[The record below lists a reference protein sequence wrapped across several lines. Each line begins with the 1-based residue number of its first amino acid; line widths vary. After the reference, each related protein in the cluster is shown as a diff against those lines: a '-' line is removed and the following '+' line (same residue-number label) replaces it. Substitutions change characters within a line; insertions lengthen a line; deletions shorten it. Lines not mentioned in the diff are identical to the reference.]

1 MENKECTIL
10 CMVSRFLAALAD
22 LRFILSCRRLQPS
35 AQCMLSIDQ
44 RSRTSEL
51 NAGVSVVRLLTYSL
65 FSAVCAPDDAER
77 VVSIY
82 NRYVSKTTITFETE
96 PVPVEVMRGRID
108 SISSAF
114 PYFVYEYDGE
124 LIGYC
129 YAHLWKEREAYS
141 KTLETTV
148 YLAPEACH
156 KGIGN
161 LLMCRLIDECRSR
174 GYHALIA
181 CITADN
187 YPSLRMHGSLGFR
200 QVSRFHE
207 VGRKFDRWL
216 DVIDLELIL

>member
-35 AQCMLSIDQ
+35 APCMLSIDQ
-44 RSRTSEL
+44 WSRTSEL
-51 NAGVSVVRLLTYSL
+51 NACVSVVRLLTYSL

-77 VVSIY
+77 VASIY

-129 YAHLWKEREAYS
+129 YAHLWKEREAYQRPLRPLS
-141 KTLETTV
+141 
-148 YLAPEACH
+148 
-156 KGIGN
+156 I
-161 LLMCRLIDECRSR
+161 
-174 GYHALIA
+174 
-181 CITADN
+181 
-187 YPSLRMHGSLGFR
+187 SLPKPAIKESA
-200 QVSRFHE
+200 RF
-207 VGRKFDRWL
+207 
-216 DVIDLELIL
+216 

>member
-1 MENKECTIL
+1 MNG
-10 CMVSRFLAALAD
+10 
-22 LRFILSCRRLQPS
+22 FIRP
-35 AQCMLSIDQ
+35 
-44 RSRTSEL
+44 
-51 NAGVSVVRLLTYSL
+51 VRL
-65 FSAVCAPDDAER
+65 DDAER
-77 VVSIY
+77 VASIY

-124 LIGYC
+124 FIGYC

-156 KGIGN
+156 KGIGP
-161 LLMCRLIDECRSR
+161 LLMTHLIDECRR
-174 GYHALIA
+174 QGYHALIA

-187 YPSLRMHGSLGFR
+187 LSSLRFHQRLGFR
-200 QVSRFHE
+200 QVSRFSE
-207 VGRKFDRWL
+207 VGRKQHRFRRGERPCQPPPLRCRHRDPLRSP
-216 DVIDLELIL
+216 

>member
-1 MENKECTIL
+1 MNG
-10 CMVSRFLAALAD
+10 
-22 LRFILSCRRLQPS
+22 FIRP
-35 AQCMLSIDQ
+35 
-44 RSRTSEL
+44 
-51 NAGVSVVRLLTYSL
+51 VRL
-65 FSAVCAPDDAER
+65 DDAER
-77 VVSIY
+77 VASIY

-148 YLAPEACH
+148 YLTPEACH
-156 KGIGN
+156 KGIGP
-161 LLMCRLIDECRSR
+161 LLMTHLIDECRR
-174 GYHALIA
+174 QGYHALIA

-187 YPSLRMHGSLGFR
+187 LSSLRFHQRLGFC
-200 QVSRFHE
+200 QVSRFPK
-207 VGRKFDRWL
+207 VGRKFGRWL